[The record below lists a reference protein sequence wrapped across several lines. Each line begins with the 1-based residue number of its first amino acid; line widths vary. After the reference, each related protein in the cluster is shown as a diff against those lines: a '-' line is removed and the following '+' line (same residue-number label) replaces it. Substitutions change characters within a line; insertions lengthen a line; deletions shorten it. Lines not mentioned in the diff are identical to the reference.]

1 VVPGPTR
8 TARRIPA
15 SASPSSSTGIACDAL
30 PAKRRPPLTGHRRS
44 ELEAARLRVRSEPL
58 RFGDLRVRK
67 KAIWGVTSFLY
78 DIHNGYGKDEDNN
91 TIDNESND
99 NSINNNYVIIIIATG

>member
-15 SASPSSSTGIACDAL
+15 SASPSSSTGIARDAL
-30 PAKRRPPLTGHRRS
+30 PARRRPPLTGHRRI
-44 ELEAARLRVRSEPL
+44 ELEVARLRVRTPL

-67 KAIWGVTSFLY
+67 KAIRVTSFLY
-78 DIHNGYGKDEDNN
+78 DIHNGYGKEEDNN

-99 NSINNNYVIIIIATG
+99 NSINNNYLIIIIATG